1 MSAIVANLKE
11 YLNAC
16 LRLKNCREY
25 KPVDQVSSVVAD
37 WLTVGQYKDYHV
49 YLVWFAMRELLLKK
63 FEYVDVSDVTKTFME
78 YPDMFAKMLNEER
91 VPTDK
96 MWLCRL
102 CKDHFVYIYKI
113 MAVANSF
120 HRRFLEMYG
129 EPEFTALLPDDISA
143 NLDNDDIHHLKVM
156 PKNEVMSNIITFL
169 QTSLNNKKWC
179 SVPYNDQY
187 MINLYDLVMFECENL
202 EYSDV
207 NVHKIWY
214 SVKIITKHEH
224 DILTIGF
231 MKSGS
236 IQKFSEEN
244 PKLFELIGND
254 HCFQSNEDIGMKLFN
269 MFKQFIELNDDDKI
283 TINLPDIIVRNVFT
297 DEDKLN
303 LCKEFFSENQR
314 LPIYYEVYKDFKIGE
329 FIQNLRY
336 CSQLKHQVEEIFHQE
351 IRAVK
356 VVKLSDEDK
365 LNLCKEFFSENQ
377 RLPIYYEVYKDFKIG
392 EFIQNLRYCS
402 QLKPQVEE
410 IFHQE
415 IRAVK
420 KISDEDKLN
429 RCKEFYKAYKRLPK
443 YYEVIYIDF
452 NIGKFIQDLRYGFNS
467 HLKPQVEE
475 IFHQEI
481 RTVKKISDEDKLNLC
496 KEFYKAYK
504 RLPKYYEVYKDFKIG
519 EFIQNLRYGSQLKS
533 QVEEIFHQE
542 IKQTVTTANTENKQI
557 DYEQKKR
564 EYDDAIEE
572 VLELT
577 KKLMDFIYEL
587 KSPKYE
593 SKFSYN
599 EVVEI
604 MSKAY
609 DLNSALK

>member
-11 YLNAC
+11 YLTAC
-16 LRLKNCREY
+16 LRLKNYREY

-37 WLTVGQYKDYHV
+37 WLEVGPYKDYYV
-49 YLVWFAMRELLLKK
+49 YLVWFAMREVLLKK
-63 FEYVDVSDVTKTFME
+63 FKYDVDVSDVTKTFME

-102 CKDHFVYIYKI
+102 CKDHFVHIYKI

-143 NLDNDDIHHLKVM
+143 NLDDDDIHHLKVM

-224 DILTIGF
+224 DILTTGF

-236 IQKFSEEN
+236 TQKFSEEN

-254 HCFQSNEDIGMKLFN
+254 HCFQSNEDIGMKLCN
-269 MFKQFIELNDDDKI
+269 MFKQFVELNDDDKI
-283 TINLPDIIVRNVFT
+283 TINLPDIIVRNVLT

-303 LCKEFFSENQR
+303 LCKEFFKEYQR
-314 LPIYYEVYKDFKIGE
+314 LPKHNEVYKDFNIGS
-329 FIQNLRY
+329 FINCLK
-336 CSQLKHQVEEIFHQE
+336 CGNNSQLKPQVEEIFHQE

-356 VVKLSDEDK
+356 KTVKKISDEDK

-392 EFIQNLRYCS
+392 KFIQSLRCGNNS

-415 IRAVK
+415 IKTVK

-429 RCKEFYKAYKRLPK
+429 RCKEFYKTYKRLPK

-481 RTVKKISDEDKLNLC
+481 NKV
-496 KEFYKAYK
+496 
-504 RLPKYYEVYKDFKIG
+504 
-519 EFIQNLRYGSQLKS
+519 
-533 QVEEIFHQE
+533 
-542 IKQTVTTANTENKQI
+542 VTTANTENKQI

-609 DLNSALK
+609 DLSSALK

>member
-25 KPVDQVSSVVAD
+25 KPVDQLSSVVAS
-37 WLTVGQYKDYHV
+37 WLCKRRQYKDYYI
-49 YLVWFAMRELLLKK
+49 YLVWFAMREVLLKK
-63 FEYVDVSDVTKTFME
+63 FKYDVDVSDVTKTFME
-78 YPDMFAKMLNEER
+78 YPDMFAKMLNEEY

-102 CKDHFVYIYKI
+102 CKDHFVHIYKI
-113 MAVANSF
+113 MSVTNVLQSNYV
-120 HRRFLEMYG
+120 RNYGKPDFL
-129 EPEFTALLPDDISA
+129 ALLPDDISA

-214 SVKIITKHEH
+214 SVKIITKHEY

-303 LCKEFFSENQR
+303 LCKEFFKEYQR
-314 LPIYYEVYKDFKIGE
+314 LPKHNEVYKDFKIGK
-329 FIQNLRY
+329 FIQHIKESCN
-336 CSQLKHQVEEIFHQE
+336 SQLKQQVAKIFEQEIRAVKVVKISDEDKLTFCKEFYNEFKRLPKRCEIYKDFNIGCFIQHIKKGNNSHLKHQVEEIFHQE
-351 IRAVK
+351 IHDIK
-356 VVKLSDEDK
+356 
-365 LNLCKEFFSENQ
+365 
-377 RLPIYYEVYKDFKIG
+377 
-392 EFIQNLRYCS
+392 
-402 QLKPQVEE
+402 
-410 IFHQE
+410 
-415 IRAVK
+415 
-420 KISDEDKLN
+420 
-429 RCKEFYKAYKRLPK
+429 
-443 YYEVIYIDF
+443 
-452 NIGKFIQDLRYGFNS
+452 
-467 HLKPQVEE
+467 
-475 IFHQEI
+475 
-481 RTVKKISDEDKLNLC
+481 RTVKISSEDKLNLC
-496 KEFYKAYK
+496 KEFYKAYQ
-504 RLPKYYEVYKDFKIG
+504 RLPKITEVYKDFKIG
-519 EFIQNLRYGSQLKS
+519 KFIQNLRYGFNSQLKQ

>member
-16 LRLKNCREY
+16 LRLKNYREY
-25 KPVDQVSSVVAD
+25 KPVDQLSSVVAS
-37 WLTVGQYKDYHV
+37 WLCKRRQYKDYYI
-49 YLVWFAMRELLLKK
+49 YLVWFAMREVLLKK
-63 FEYVDVSDVTKTFME
+63 FKYDVDVSDVTKTFME
-78 YPDMFAKMLNEER
+78 YPDMFAKMLNEEY

-102 CKDHFVYIYKI
+102 CKDHFVHIYKI
-113 MAVANSF
+113 MSVTNVLQSNYV
-120 HRRFLEMYG
+120 RNYGKPDFL
-129 EPEFTALLPDDISA
+129 ALLPDDISA

-156 PKNEVMSNIITFL
+156 PKDEVMSNIITFL

-214 SVKIITKHEH
+214 SVKIITKHEY

-283 TINLPDIIVRNVFT
+283 TINIPDIIVRNVFT

-303 LCKEFFSENQR
+303 LCKEFFKEYQR
-314 LPIYYEVYKDFKIGE
+314 LPKHNEVYKDFKIGK
-329 FIQNLRY
+329 FIQ
-336 CSQLKHQVEEIFHQE
+336 HI
-351 IRAVK
+351 
-356 VVKLSDEDK
+356 
-365 LNLCKEFFSENQ
+365 KESCN
-377 RLPIYYEVYKDFKIG
+377 
-392 EFIQNLRYCS
+392 S

-420 KISDEDKLN
+420 VVKISDEDKLTL
-429 RCKEFYKAYKRLPK
+429 CKEFYKAYQRLPK
-443 YYEVIYIDF
+443 RCEVYKNF
-452 NIGKFIQDLRYGFNS
+452 KIGSFIQHIKHCNNS
-467 HLKPQVEE
+467 QLKQQVEE
-475 IFHQEI
+475 IFYQEI
-481 RTVKKISDEDKLNLC
+481 HDIKRTVKISGEDKLNLC
-496 KEFYKAYK
+496 KEFFSEFK
-504 RLPKYYEVYKDFKIG
+504 RLPKITEVYKDFKIG
-519 EFIQNLRYGSQLKS
+519 EFIQNLRYGSQLKQ

>member
-25 KPVDQVSSVVAD
+25 KPVDQLSSVVAS
-37 WLTVGQYKDYHV
+37 WLCKRRQYKDYYI
-49 YLVWFAMRELLLKK
+49 YLVWFAMREVLLKK
-63 FEYVDVSDVTKTFME
+63 FKYDVDVSDVTKTFME
-78 YPDMFAKMLNEER
+78 YPDMFAKMLNEEY

-102 CKDHFVYIYKI
+102 CKDHFVHIYKI
-113 MAVANSF
+113 MSVTNVLQSNYV
-120 HRRFLEMYG
+120 RNYGKPDFL
-129 EPEFTALLPDDISA
+129 ALLPDDISA

-303 LCKEFFSENQR
+303 LCKEFYKAYKR
-314 LPIYYEVYKDFKIGE
+314 LPKYSEVYKDFNIGS
-329 FIQNLRY
+329 FIRNIKEES
-336 CSQLKHQVEEIFHQE
+336 CNSQLKQQVAKIFEQE
-351 IRAVK
+351 IRTVK
-356 VVKLSDEDK
+356 KTVKLSDEDK

-392 EFIQNLRYCS
+392 EFIQNLRYGFNS
-402 QLKPQVEE
+402 QLKQQVEE

-415 IRAVK
+415 IRTVK

-429 RCKEFYKAYKRLPK
+429 RCKEFYKTYKRLPK

-481 RTVKKISDEDKLNLC
+481 NKV
-496 KEFYKAYK
+496 
-504 RLPKYYEVYKDFKIG
+504 
-519 EFIQNLRYGSQLKS
+519 
-533 QVEEIFHQE
+533 
-542 IKQTVTTANTENKQI
+542 VTTANTENKQI
-557 DYEQKKR
+557 D
-564 EYDDAIEE
+564 YDDAIEE

-587 KSPKYE
+587 KLPKYE

-604 MSKAY
+604 MSKAC

>member
-11 YLNAC
+11 YLTAC
-16 LRLKNCREY
+16 LRLKNYREY
-25 KPVDQVSSVVAD
+25 KPVDQLSSVVAS
-37 WLTVGQYKDYHV
+37 WLCKRRQYKDYHV
-49 YLVWFAMRELLLKK
+49 YLVWFAMREVLLKK
-63 FEYVDVSDVTKTFME
+63 FKYDVDVSDVTKTFME
-78 YPDMFAKMLNEER
+78 YPDMFAKMLNEEY

-113 MAVANSF
+113 MSVTNVLQSNYV
-120 HRRFLEMYG
+120 RNYGKPDFL
-129 EPEFTALLPDDISA
+129 ALLPDNISA

-156 PKNEVMSNIITFL
+156 PKDEVMSNIITFL

-314 LPIYYEVYKDFKIGE
+314 LP
-329 FIQNLRY
+329 
-336 CSQLKHQVEEIFHQE
+336 KH
-351 IRAVK
+351 
-356 VVKLSDEDK
+356 
-365 LNLCKEFFSENQ
+365 N
-377 RLPIYYEVYKDFKIG
+377 EVYKDFKIG

-402 QLKPQVEE
+402 QLKP
-410 IFHQE
+410 
-415 IRAVK
+415 
-420 KISDEDKLN
+420 
-429 RCKEFYKAYKRLPK
+429 
-443 YYEVIYIDF
+443 
-452 NIGKFIQDLRYGFNS
+452 
-467 HLKPQVEE
+467 
-475 IFHQEI
+475 
-481 RTVKKISDEDKLNLC
+481 
-496 KEFYKAYK
+496 
-504 RLPKYYEVYKDFKIG
+504 
-519 EFIQNLRYGSQLKS
+519 

>member
-1 MSAIVANLKE
+1 MSAIIANLKE

-25 KPVDQVSSVVAD
+25 KPVDQLSSVVAS
-37 WLTVGQYKDYHV
+37 WLCKRRQYKDYYI
-49 YLVWFAMRELLLKK
+49 YLVWFAMREVLLKK
-63 FEYVDVSDVTKTFME
+63 FKYDVDVSDVTKTFME
-78 YPDMFAKMLNEER
+78 YPDMFAKMLNEEY

-102 CKDHFVYIYKI
+102 CKDHFVHIYKI
-113 MAVANSF
+113 MSVTNVLQSNYV
-120 HRRFLEMYG
+120 RNYGKPDFL
-129 EPEFTALLPDDISA
+129 ALLPDDISA

-156 PKNEVMSNIITFL
+156 PKDEVMSNIITFL

-254 HCFQSNEDIGMKLFN
+254 HCFHSREDVGMKLFN
-269 MFKQFIELNDDDKI
+269 MFKQFVELNDDDKI

-303 LCKEFFSENQR
+303 LCKEFYKAYKRLPKYSEVYKDFNIGSFIRNIKEESCNSQLKQQVAKIFEQEIRTVKKTVKKISDEDKLNRCKGFYNEYQR
-314 LPIYYEVYKDFKIGE
+314 LPKHNEVYKDFKIGE

-336 CSQLKHQVEEIFHQE
+336 GFNSQLKQQVEEIFHQE
-351 IRAVK
+351 IRT
-356 VVKLSDEDK
+356 
-365 LNLCKEFFSENQ
+365 
-377 RLPIYYEVYKDFKIG
+377 
-392 EFIQNLRYCS
+392 
-402 QLKPQVEE
+402 
-410 IFHQE
+410 
-415 IRAVK
+415 VK

-429 RCKEFYKAYKRLPK
+429 RCKEFYKTYKRLPK

-481 RTVKKISDEDKLNLC
+481 NKV
-496 KEFYKAYK
+496 
-504 RLPKYYEVYKDFKIG
+504 
-519 EFIQNLRYGSQLKS
+519 
-533 QVEEIFHQE
+533 
-542 IKQTVTTANTENKQI
+542 VTTANTENKQI
-557 DYEQKKR
+557 D
-564 EYDDAIEE
+564 YDDAIEE

-587 KSPKYE
+587 KLPKYE

-604 MSKAY
+604 MSKAC

>member
-16 LRLKNCREY
+16 LRLKNYREY
-25 KPVDQVSSVVAD
+25 KPVDQLSSVVAS
-37 WLTVGQYKDYHV
+37 WLCKRRQYKDYYI
-49 YLVWFAMRELLLKK
+49 YLVWFAMREVLLKK
-63 FEYVDVSDVTKTFME
+63 FKYDVDVSDVTKTFME
-78 YPDMFAKMLNEER
+78 YPDMFAKMLNEEY

-102 CKDHFVYIYKI
+102 CKDHFVHIYKI
-113 MAVANSF
+113 MSVTNVLQSNYV
-120 HRRFLEMYG
+120 RNYGKPDFL
-129 EPEFTALLPDDISA
+129 ALLPDNISA

-303 LCKEFFSENQR
+303 LCKEFFSEYQR
-314 LPIYYEVYKDFKIGE
+314 LPKHNEVYKDFNIGSFINCLKCGNNSLTNQQVAKIFEQEIRAVKVVKISDEDKLTFCKEFYNEFKRLPKRCEIYKDFNIGC
-329 FIQNLRY
+329 FIQHIKHCNN
-336 CSQLKHQVEEIFHQE
+336 SQLKQQVEEIFHQE
-351 IRAVK
+351 IHDIK
-356 VVKLSDEDK
+356 
-365 LNLCKEFFSENQ
+365 
-377 RLPIYYEVYKDFKIG
+377 
-392 EFIQNLRYCS
+392 
-402 QLKPQVEE
+402 
-410 IFHQE
+410 
-415 IRAVK
+415 
-420 KISDEDKLN
+420 
-429 RCKEFYKAYKRLPK
+429 
-443 YYEVIYIDF
+443 
-452 NIGKFIQDLRYGFNS
+452 
-467 HLKPQVEE
+467 
-475 IFHQEI
+475 
-481 RTVKKISDEDKLNLC
+481 RTVKISGEDKLNLC
-496 KEFYKAYK
+496 KEFYKAYQ
-504 RLPKYYEVYKDFKIG
+504 RLPKITEVYKDFKIG
-519 EFIQNLRYGSQLKS
+519 KFIQNLRYGNNSQLKQ

-609 DLNSALK
+609 DLSSALK

>member
-11 YLNAC
+11 YLTAC

-37 WLTVGQYKDYHV
+37 WLCKRRQYKDYYI
-49 YLVWFAMRELLLKK
+49 YLVWFAMREVLLKK
-63 FEYVDVSDVTKTFME
+63 FKYDVDVSDVTKTFME
-78 YPDMFAKMLNEER
+78 YPDMFAKMLNEEY

-102 CKDHFVYIYKI
+102 CKDHFVHIYKI
-113 MAVANSF
+113 MSVTNVLQSNYV
-120 HRRFLEMYG
+120 RNYGKPDFL
-129 EPEFTALLPDDISA
+129 ALLPDNISA

-214 SVKIITKHEH
+214 SVKIITKHEY

-303 LCKEFFSENQR
+303 LCKEFYKTYKR
-314 LPIYYEVYKDFKIGE
+314 LLKYNEEYKDFKIGK
-329 FIQNLRY
+329 FIQHIKEESCN
-336 CSQLKHQVEEIFHQE
+336 SQLKQQVAKIFEQE
-351 IRAVK
+351 IRTGK
-356 VVKLSDEDK
+356 KTVKLSDEDK

-392 EFIQNLRYCS
+392 KFIQNLRYGFNS
-402 QLKPQVEE
+402 QLKQQVEE

-415 IRAVK
+415 INKV
-420 KISDEDKLN
+420 
-429 RCKEFYKAYKRLPK
+429 
-443 YYEVIYIDF
+443 
-452 NIGKFIQDLRYGFNS
+452 
-467 HLKPQVEE
+467 
-475 IFHQEI
+475 
-481 RTVKKISDEDKLNLC
+481 
-496 KEFYKAYK
+496 
-504 RLPKYYEVYKDFKIG
+504 
-519 EFIQNLRYGSQLKS
+519 
-533 QVEEIFHQE
+533 
-542 IKQTVTTANTENKQI
+542 VTTANTENKQI
-557 DYEQKKR
+557 D
-564 EYDDAIEE
+564 YDDAIEE

-587 KSPKYE
+587 KLPKYE

-604 MSKAY
+604 MSKAC

>member
-25 KPVDQVSSVVAD
+25 KPVDQLSSVVAS
-37 WLTVGQYKDYHV
+37 WLCKRRQYKDYYI
-49 YLVWFAMRELLLKK
+49 YLVWFAMREVLLKK
-63 FEYVDVSDVTKTFME
+63 FKYDVDVSDVTKTFME
-78 YPDMFAKMLNEER
+78 YPDMFAKMLNEEY

-102 CKDHFVYIYKI
+102 CKDHFVHIYKI
-113 MAVANSF
+113 MSVTNVLQSNYV
-120 HRRFLEMYG
+120 RNYGKPDFL
-129 EPEFTALLPDDISA
+129 ALLPDDISA

-156 PKNEVMSNIITFL
+156 PKDEVMSNIITFL

-254 HCFQSNEDIGMKLFN
+254 HCFHSREDIGMKLFN
-269 MFKQFIELNDDDKI
+269 MFKQFVELNDDDKI

-303 LCKEFFSENQR
+303 LCKEFFSEYQR
-314 LPIYYEVYKDFKIGE
+314 LPKHNEVYKDFNIGSFINCLKCGNNSLTNQQVAKIFE
-329 FIQNLRY
+329 
-336 CSQLKHQVEEIFHQE
+336 QE

-365 LNLCKEFFSENQ
+365 LNLCKEFYSE
-377 RLPIYYEVYKDFKIG
+377 F
-392 EFIQNLRYCS
+392 
-402 QLKPQVEE
+402 
-410 IFHQE
+410 
-415 IRAVK
+415 
-420 KISDEDKLN
+420 
-429 RCKEFYKAYKRLPK
+429 KRLPK
-443 YYEVIYIDF
+443 RCEIYKDF
-452 NIGKFIQDLRYGFNS
+452 NIGCFIQHIKHCN
-467 HLKPQVEE
+467 
-475 IFHQEI
+475 
-481 RTVKKISDEDKLNLC
+481 N
-496 KEFYKAYK
+496 
-504 RLPKYYEVYKDFKIG
+504 
-519 EFIQNLRYGSQLKS
+519 SQLKQ

>member
-16 LRLKNCREY
+16 LRLKNYREY
-25 KPVDQVSSVVAD
+25 KPVDQLSSVVAS
-37 WLTVGQYKDYHV
+37 WLCKRRQYKDYYI
-49 YLVWFAMRELLLKK
+49 YLVWFAMREVLLKK
-63 FEYVDVSDVTKTFME
+63 FKYDVDVSDVTKTFME
-78 YPDMFAKMLNEER
+78 YPDMFAKMLNEEY

-102 CKDHFVYIYKI
+102 CKDHFVHIYKI
-113 MAVANSF
+113 MSVTNVLQSNYV
-120 HRRFLEMYG
+120 RNYGKPDFL
-129 EPEFTALLPDDISA
+129 ALLPDNISA

-214 SVKIITKHEH
+214 SVKIITKHEY

-314 LPIYYEVYKDFKIGE
+314 LPKHNEVYKDFKIGE

-336 CSQLKHQVEEIFHQE
+336 CSQLKPQVEEIFHQE

-392 EFIQNLRYCS
+392 EFIQNLRYCL
-402 QLKPQVEE
+402 QLK
-410 IFHQE
+410 H
-415 IRAVK
+415 
-420 KISDEDKLN
+420 
-429 RCKEFYKAYKRLPK
+429 
-443 YYEVIYIDF
+443 
-452 NIGKFIQDLRYGFNS
+452 
-467 HLKPQVEE
+467 
-475 IFHQEI
+475 
-481 RTVKKISDEDKLNLC
+481 
-496 KEFYKAYK
+496 
-504 RLPKYYEVYKDFKIG
+504 
-519 EFIQNLRYGSQLKS
+519 

>member
-16 LRLKNCREY
+16 LRLKNYREY
-25 KPVDQVSSVVAD
+25 KPVDQLSSVVAS
-37 WLTVGQYKDYHV
+37 WLCKRRQYKDYYI
-49 YLVWFAMRELLLKK
+49 YLVWFAMREVLLKK
-63 FEYVDVSDVTKTFME
+63 FKYDVDVSDVTKTFME
-78 YPDMFAKMLNEER
+78 YPDMFAKMLNEEY

-102 CKDHFVYIYKI
+102 CKDHFVHIYKI
-113 MAVANSF
+113 MSVTNVLQSNYV
-120 HRRFLEMYG
+120 RNYGKPDFL
-129 EPEFTALLPDDISA
+129 ALLPDDISA

-156 PKNEVMSNIITFL
+156 PKDEVMSNIITFL

-214 SVKIITKHEH
+214 SVKIITKHEY

-303 LCKEFFSENQR
+303 LCKEFFKEYQR
-314 LPIYYEVYKDFKIGE
+314 LSKHNEVYKDFNIGCFINCLKCGNNSLTNQQVAKIFE
-329 FIQNLRY
+329 
-336 CSQLKHQVEEIFHQE
+336 QE

-365 LNLCKEFFSENQ
+365 L
-377 RLPIYYEVYKDFKIG
+377 
-392 EFIQNLRYCS
+392 
-402 QLKPQVEE
+402 
-410 IFHQE
+410 
-415 IRAVK
+415 
-420 KISDEDKLN
+420 
-429 RCKEFYKAYKRLPK
+429 
-443 YYEVIYIDF
+443 
-452 NIGKFIQDLRYGFNS
+452 
-467 HLKPQVEE
+467 
-475 IFHQEI
+475 
-481 RTVKKISDEDKLNLC
+481 TLC

-504 RLPKYYEVYKDFKIG
+504 RLPKRCEVYKNFKIG
-519 EFIQNLRYGSQLKS
+519 SFIQHIKHCNNSHLKPQVEEIFQQEIHDIRRTVKISGEDKLNLCKEFFSEFKRLPTIREVYKNFKIGSFIQNLRYGFNSQLKQ

-609 DLNSALK
+609 DLSSALK

>member
-16 LRLKNCREY
+16 LRLKNYREY
-25 KPVDQVSSVVAD
+25 KPVDQLSSVVAS
-37 WLTVGQYKDYHV
+37 WLCKRRQYKDYYI
-49 YLVWFAMRELLLKK
+49 YLVWFAMREVLLKK
-63 FEYVDVSDVTKTFME
+63 FKYDVDVSDVTKTFME
-78 YPDMFAKMLNEER
+78 YPDMFAKMLNEEY

-102 CKDHFVYIYKI
+102 CKDHFVHIYKI
-113 MAVANSF
+113 MAVTNVLQSNYV
-120 HRRFLEMYG
+120 RNYGKPDFL
-129 EPEFTALLPDDISA
+129 ALLPDDISA

-231 MKSGS
+231 IKSGS

-269 MFKQFIELNDDDKI
+269 MFKQFVELNDDDKI
-283 TINLPDIIVRNVFT
+283 TINLPDIIVRNVLT

-303 LCKEFFSENQR
+303 LCKEFFKEYQR
-314 LPIYYEVYKDFKIGE
+314 LPKHNEVYKDFNIGSFIRNNKENCNSLINQQVAKIFE
-329 FIQNLRY
+329 
-336 CSQLKHQVEEIFHQE
+336 QE

-365 LNLCKEFFSENQ
+365 IKLCKEFYDEFK
-377 RLPIYYEVYKDFKIG
+377 RLPNNKEVYKNFKIG
-392 EFIQNLRYCS
+392 KFIQHIKESCNS
-402 QLKPQVEE
+402 QLKQQVEE

-420 KISDEDKLN
+420 
-429 RCKEFYKAYKRLPK
+429 
-443 YYEVIYIDF
+443 V
-452 NIGKFIQDLRYGFNS
+452 
-467 HLKPQVEE
+467 
-475 IFHQEI
+475 
-481 RTVKKISDEDKLNLC
+481 
-496 KEFYKAYK
+496 
-504 RLPKYYEVYKDFKIG
+504 
-519 EFIQNLRYGSQLKS
+519 
-533 QVEEIFHQE
+533 
-542 IKQTVTTANTENKQI
+542 VTTANTENKQI

-609 DLNSALK
+609 DLSSALK